1 MSENNTMNDLETN
14 KAVES
19 NDGNDI
25 EQEIIKVAE
34 SILLKYEKA
43 FLELAK

>member
-1 MSENNTMNDLETN
+1 MSENNTLNNLGINNVVALNDN
-14 KAVES
+14 I
-19 NDGNDI
+19 DI
-25 EQEIIKVAE
+25 EQEIISVAK

>member
-19 NDGNDI
+19 NDSNDI
-25 EQEIIKVAE
+25 EQEIIRVAE